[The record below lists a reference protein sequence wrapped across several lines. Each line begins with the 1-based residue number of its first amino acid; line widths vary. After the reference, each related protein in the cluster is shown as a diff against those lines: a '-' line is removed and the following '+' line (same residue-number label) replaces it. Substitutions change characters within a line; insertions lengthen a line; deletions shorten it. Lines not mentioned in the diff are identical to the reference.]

1 MRGRR
6 AQPHYG
12 GTNSASTMTA
22 SEKSQ
27 TSEMARYNLPRDI
40 VANTAADAGPV
51 LIKIKARRGS
61 CGGRWCAL
69 PPRGW

>member
-1 MRGRR
+1 
-6 AQPHYG
+6 
-12 GTNSASTMTA
+12 
-22 SEKSQ
+22 
-27 TSEMARYNLPRDI
+27 MARYNLPRDI